1 MTDERS
7 AQELGRRAAGG
18 AATMLVARVAGT
30 VVSIGAMAVIAR
42 HVTPDEFGLVGMV
55 IAILAIARVLEEL
68 GLGDAA
74 IQRESIEPG
83 EVTTLAIINV
93 ASGLVLGI
101 AFAATSPLIAGFYGR
116 PELVPFCLALSPMFV
131 LAGLGAQPR
140 AMMRRAFRFRPL
152 AFAQV
157 ASLIAAG
164 VGGVLAALA
173 GWGPWAVVTQHLAGG
188 VVLAAGCWI
197 GARWRP
203 ARPAPW
209 SRVRPMLGYGL
220 NLGGS
225 QLLNALTRNLDD
237 ILIGRVVGPAA
248 VGAYGRA
255 FQLMTLPAT
264 QLNQPLTSAVVPA
277 LSRLQS
283 EPEAYRRLYRSS
295 VEVIASL
302 AFPLAVFTG
311 VAAPAMVPAVL
322 GPDWGASIPLLRAL
336 SPAGLMVSLN
346 VATGWVYLS
355 LGRTDRQLR
364 WRLIGS
370 SAAVIGMVSGLPWGA
385 LGVAIGLSTARVVM
399 RIPAV
404 LYCFHGTALS
414 IRDIES
420 AAWRPIVA
428 SVVAGVAI
436 WFLDPTTTAPVLRLA
451 TQAAVFAGFWL
462 IVMSIL
468 PGGVG
473 RLAAAVT
480 LLRSLRTGKET
491 PRVA

>member
-1 MTDERS
+1 MTVERPER
-7 AQELGRRAAGG
+7 ELGRRAAGG
-18 AATMLVARVAGT
+18 AATMLVARIAGT
-30 VVSIGAMAVIAR
+30 VVSIGAMAIIAR

-74 IQRESIEPG
+74 IQRASIEPG

-93 ASGLVLGI
+93 TAGLVLGI
-101 AFAATSPLIAGFYGR
+101 AFAAASPLIAGFYGR

-131 LAGLGAQPR
+131 LAALGAQPR
-140 AMMRRAFRFRPL
+140 AMMRRSFRFRPL
-152 AFAQV
+152 AYAQV
-157 ASLIAAG
+157 ASLVAAG

-203 ARPAPW
+203 ARPAPLAA
-209 SRVRPMLGYGL
+209 VRPMLGYGL
-220 NLGGS
+220 NLGAS
-225 QLLNALTRNLDD
+225 QLLNALTRNLDE
-237 ILIGRVVGPAA
+237 ILIGRFVGPAA

-255 FQLMTLPAT
+255 FQLMTLPST

-283 EPEAYRRLYRSS
+283 DPDAYRRLYRSS
-295 VEVIASL
+295 VEIIASL

-311 VAAPAMVPAVL
+311 VAAPAMVLAVL
-322 GPDWGASIPLLRAL
+322 GPAWSESIPLLRAL

-364 WRLIGS
+364 WRIVGS
-370 SAAVIGMVSGLPWGA
+370 SAAVLGMVCGLPWGA
-385 LGVAIGLSTARVVM
+385 LGVALGLSTARVVM

-404 LYCFHGTALS
+404 MYCFHGTALS

-420 AAWRPIVA
+420 AAWRAIVSSA
-428 SVVAGVAI
+428 IAGAGV
-436 WFLDPTTTAPVLRLA
+436 WLLDPESLAPVVRLA
-451 TQAAVFAGFWL
+451 VQAASFVVIWL
-462 IVMSIL
+462 LVMSVL
-468 PGGVG
+468 PGGLG

-480 LLRSLRTGKET
+480 LVRSLRGKGAAD
-491 PRVA
+491 VA

>member
-1 MTDERS
+1 MTVERPER
-7 AQELGRRAAGG
+7 ELGRRAAGG
-18 AATMLVARVAGT
+18 AATMLVARIAGT
-30 VVSIGAMAVIAR
+30 VVSIGAMAIIAR
-42 HVTPDEFGLVGMV
+42 HVTPDQFGLVGMV

-74 IQRESIEPG
+74 IQRASIEPG

-93 ASGLVLGI
+93 TAGLVLGI
-101 AFAATSPLIAGFYGR
+101 AFAAASPLIAGFYGR

-131 LAGLGAQPR
+131 LAALGAQPR
-140 AMMRRAFRFRPL
+140 AMMRRSFRFRPL
-152 AFAQV
+152 AYAQV
-157 ASLIAAG
+157 ASLVAAG

-203 ARPAPW
+203 ARPAPLAA
-209 SRVRPMLGYGL
+209 VRPMLGYGL
-220 NLGGS
+220 NLGAS
-225 QLLNALTRNLDD
+225 QLLNALTRNLDE
-237 ILIGRVVGPAA
+237 ILIGRFVGPAA

-255 FQLMTLPAT
+255 FQLMTLPST

-283 EPEAYRRLYRSS
+283 DPDAYRRLYRSS
-295 VEVIASL
+295 VEIIASL

-311 VAAPAMVPAVL
+311 VAAPAMVLAVL
-322 GPDWGASIPLLRAL
+322 GPAWSESIPLLRAL

-364 WRLIGS
+364 WRIVGS
-370 SAAVIGMVSGLPWGA
+370 SAAVLGMVCGLPWGA
-385 LGVAIGLSTARVVM
+385 LGVALGLSTARVVM

-404 LYCFHGTALS
+404 MYCFHGTALS

-420 AAWRPIVA
+420 AAWRAIVSSA
-428 SVVAGVAI
+428 IAGAGV
-436 WFLDPTTTAPVLRLA
+436 WFLDPESLTPVVRLA
-451 TQAAVFAGFWL
+451 VQAASFVVIWL
-462 IVMSIL
+462 LVMGAL
-468 PGGVG
+468 PGGLG

-480 LLRSLRTGKET
+480 LVRSLRGKGAAD
-491 PRVA
+491 VA

>member
-1 MTDERS
+1 MTDERPER
-7 AQELGRRAAGG
+7 ELGRRAAGG
-18 AATMLVARVAGT
+18 AATMLVARIAGT
-30 VVSIGAMAVIAR
+30 VVSIGAMAIIAR

-74 IQRESIEPG
+74 IQRKSIEPG

-93 ASGLVLGI
+93 TAGLVLGI
-101 AFAATSPLIAGFYGR
+101 AFAAASPLIAGFYGR

-131 LAGLGAQPR
+131 LAALGAQPR
-140 AMMRRAFRFRPL
+140 AMMRRSFRFRPL
-152 AFAQV
+152 AYAQV
-157 ASLIAAG
+157 ASLVAAG

-188 VVLAAGCWI
+188 VVLAAGCWL
-197 GARWRP
+197 GSRWRP
-203 ARPAPW
+203 ARPAPLAA
-209 SRVRPMLGYGL
+209 VRPMLGYGL
-220 NLGGS
+220 NLGAS
-225 QLLNALTRNLDD
+225 QLLNALTRNLDE
-237 ILIGRVVGPAA
+237 ILIGRFVGPAA

-255 FQLMTLPAT
+255 FQLMTLPST

-283 EPEAYRRLYRSS
+283 DPDAYRRLYRSS
-295 VEVIASL
+295 VEIIASL

-311 VAAPAMVPAVL
+311 VAAPAMVLAVL
-322 GPDWGASIPLLRAL
+322 GPAWSESIPLLRAL

-364 WRLIGS
+364 WRIVGS
-370 SAAVIGMVSGLPWGA
+370 SAAVLGMVCGLPWGA
-385 LGVAIGLSTARVVM
+385 LGVALGLSTARVVM

-404 LYCFHGTALS
+404 MYCFHGTALS

-420 AAWRPIVA
+420 AAWRAIVSSA
-428 SVVAGVAI
+428 IAGTGV
-436 WFLDPTTTAPVLRLA
+436 WLLDPESLAPVVRLA
-451 TQAAVFAGFWL
+451 VQAASFVVIWL
-462 IVMSIL
+462 LVMSVL
-468 PGGVG
+468 PGGLG

-480 LLRSLRTGKET
+480 LVRSLRGKGAAD
-491 PRVA
+491 VA